1 MALAQF
7 STLTHT
13 GMNALDFMNSPQGNQ
28 WSKLLKE
35 ETRQS
40 ISEIRI
46 GSPDGRL
53 HFKNSDGRK
62 AYMSMQD
69 QLNKVMRL
77 TDNNDGATFEFC
89 SLDVLID
96 AGWVID

>member
-62 AYMSMQD
+62 AYMSIQD
-69 QLNKVMRL
+69 LMNEVAQL
-77 TDNNDGATFEFC
+77 TDSENGARQCFQ
-89 SLDVLID
+89 SADALID

>member
-1 MALAQF
+1 MAHF

-13 GMNALDFMNSPQGNQ
+13 GMNALDFMNTPQGNQ

-40 ISEIRI
+40 IREIRI

-69 QLNKVMRL
+69 QLNKVIRL
-77 TDNNDGATFEFC
+77 TDSKDGTNLEFC
-89 SLDVLID
+89 SLDLLID